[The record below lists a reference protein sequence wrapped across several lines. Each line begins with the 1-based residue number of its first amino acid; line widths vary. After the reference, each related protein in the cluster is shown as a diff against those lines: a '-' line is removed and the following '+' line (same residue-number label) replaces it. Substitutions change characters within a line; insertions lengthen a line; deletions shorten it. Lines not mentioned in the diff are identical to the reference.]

1 MPIII
6 PTELLDAFRKGKCGI
21 FVGAGASIPSGLPDW
36 NGLLK
41 ELVKKARSQPSI
53 DPKMIKDFGKLLKD
67 KSKHLMLAS
76 TLREELGT
84 EFEKHIESCFNDD
97 SRKPSKVHKLI
108 AELSPTFVIT
118 TNYDSLIERAYTE
131 KSLGKQCPNVFT
143 YRQPGDVASSL
154 HRNRFFILKA
164 HGDAKINPGDIILT
178 EKDYRR
184 ILHHEP
190 GYQSLM
196 QTLFTTFTILFI
208 GSSFADIEVQLLLGF
223 IHGSFHGKTPVHFAL
238 QTAPEP
244 NTALLKAWKNDF
256 NIHSIPT
263 RPDNNHKEVIQFL
276 QNLKRKIKSFPTVK

>member
-1 MPIII
+1 MPTI
-6 PTELLDAFRKGKCGI
+6 PQELLDNFRNGKCGI

-41 ELVKKARSQPSI
+41 ELVGKANSQPNI
-53 DPKMIKDFGKLLKD
+53 DKNMVKDFRKLLKD

-76 TLREELGT
+76 TLREELGA
-84 EFEKHIESCFNDD
+84 EFGKFIESRFNDD
-97 SRKPSKVHKLI
+97 SCKSSKVHKLI

-131 KSLGKQCPNVFT
+131 RSLGKNCPNVFT
-143 YRQPGDVASSL
+143 YKQAGDVASSL
-154 HRNRFFILKA
+154 HRNKFFILKA
-164 HGDAKINPGDIILT
+164 HGDAKINPEDIILT

-196 QTLFTTFTILFI
+196 QTLFTTFTIFFI

-223 IHGSFHGKTPVHFAL
+223 IHASFHGKTPVHYAL

-256 NIHSIPT
+256 NIHSIHT
-263 RPDNNHKEVIQFL
+263 RPDKNHKEVIQFL
-276 QNLKRKIKSFPTVK
+276 QTLKRKITPTVK